1 MVEKVSHLKIRGSR
15 IADHLK
21 ELQRALN
28 EVVGKREL
36 YFIKPVCIR
45 NDASIA
51 YIIQQNQDTKSTI
64 SDRGDNEVIAHLANS
79 SKKGLS
85 LWFGLYE
92 SWQKHKKSKLLFKEV
107 SLHFYLQ
114 ISIEGAEAITKQIFR
129 LEWLGRHL
137 DESDWHLQAHG
148 AAHPHWQFDQWL
160 TSSDEESSNRIKAEL
175 IKAEFK
181 KDFREPRDF
190 TEAELEQTSSTDQIG
205 GRPDLKWFTKIH
217 FPAIALWHWSRIKSL
232 NDPILPHAHG
242 PESTEQIENWAYSSL
257 LYIKDQF
264 QRYCP

>member
-1 MVEKVSHLKIRGSR
+1 MVEKVSHLKIRESR
-15 IADHLK
+15 IANHRK

-28 EVVGKREL
+28 KIVGKREL
-36 YFIKPVCIR
+36 YFLKHVSVR
-45 NDASIA
+45 NDASLAHMILPNPA
-51 YIIQQNQDTKSTI
+51 TKSTI
-64 SDRGDNEVIAHLANS
+64 SDLGVNEVIAQLANS
-79 SKKGLS
+79 SKKDLS

-92 SWQKHKKSKLLFKEV
+92 SWQKHKKAKLLFREV

-114 ISIEGAEAITKQIFR
+114 MGIDGAEAITKQIFR
-129 LEWLGRHL
+129 LEWLGRHF
-137 DESDWHLQAHG
+137 DESDQYFQTHG

-160 TSSDEESSNRIKAEL
+160 TSSDEESLNRIKAEL
-175 IKAEFK
+175 K
-181 KDFREPRDF
+181 KDSREPRAF
-190 TEAELEQTSSTDQIG
+190 TEAELEQKSPTDQIG

-217 FPAIALWHWSRIKSL
+217 FPAIALWHSSRIESL

-242 PESTEQIENWAYSSL
+242 PESTEQIENWTYSSL